1 MLHRDLE
8 ASEQVVAH
16 HVGLNSREPPIPE
29 VARKQDRPA
38 MKIIAFACALLL
50 SAGPCFAQGLT
61 EIPAEAPIV
70 SNDYLLAAGDAIRV
84 TVFNEP
90 DLGAEQTL
98 SASGEVSLPL
108 IGDVNASGLTS
119 AQLAAALEERFS
131 AGFLQNPHV
140 SVAVLVYRPIYVTGE
155 VARPGAF
162 PYAADMSVARAVS
175 TAGGYTRHASRAR
188 LYVTRAGAAD
198 AQEVSADAATALAPG
213 DTVRV
218 GETFVSSLRDLP
230 IVNLLGIIP

>member
-1 MLHRDLE
+1 
-8 ASEQVVAH
+8 
-16 HVGLNSREPPIPE
+16 
-29 VARKQDRPA
+29 
-38 MKIIAFACALLL
+38 MKISILAFAL
-50 SAGPCFAQGLT
+50 SLMATPCLAQSQSVAT
-61 EIPAEAPIV
+61 VTPSVAT
-70 SNDYLLAAGDAIRV
+70 NDYLLGAGDAVRV

-90 DLGAEQTL
+90 DLGVEQTL

-119 AQLAAALEERFS
+119 AQLSRALEERFR

-162 PYAADMSVARAVS
+162 PYAADMNVARAIA
-175 TAGGYTRHASRAR
+175 TAGGYSRRASRSR
-188 LYVTRAGAAD
+188 LFLTRAGASD
-198 AQEVSADAATALAPG
+198 AEEISAEAATMLAPG

-218 GETFVSSLRDLP
+218 GESFLATLRDIPLGTLLP
-230 IVNLLGIIP
+230 IIP

>member
-1 MLHRDLE
+1 
-8 ASEQVVAH
+8 
-16 HVGLNSREPPIPE
+16 
-29 VARKQDRPA
+29 
-38 MKIIAFACALLL
+38 MKLIALACALFL
-50 SAGPCFAQGLT
+50 SAGPCFAQGVN
-61 EIPAEAPIV
+61 EIGSEAPVV
-70 SNDYLLAAGDAIRV
+70 SNDYGLAAGDSIRV

-119 AQLAAALEERFS
+119 AQLAAALEERYS
-131 AGFLQNPHV
+131 SGFLQNPHV

-162 PYAADMSVARAVS
+162 PYAADMSVARAIS
-175 TAGGYTRHASRAR
+175 TAGGYTRHASRGR
-188 LYVTRAGAAD
+188 LFVTRAGAAN
-198 AQEVSADAATALAPG
+198 AQEIAVDAATALAPG

-218 GETFVSSLRDLP
+218 GETFASSLRDLP
-230 IVNLLGIIP
+230 IVNLLSIIP